1 VPPPGP
7 TGWQPHIPPGS
18 SFEPS
23 DLVADGSL
31 VRAWARHWAA
41 DPSRPVLHTRE
52 TGWITAGDLDARSRH
67 AAGALDAL
75 GLRPGDRMLLSGPNT
90 AELVVAHIAALRLGA
105 VVVPVNGAYRERE
118 VAHIVN
124 DCDPT
129 VAVVDGVDWPRW
141 IRAASTRASVVPP
154 ALDPDGASES
164 RRTIELDAAAPGD
177 PAIIGYT
184 SGTTGAPK
192 GAVLSHANVLA
203 GAASVRIA
211 WRWAPDDRLVLCL
224 PLFHM
229 HGLGVGLHGSL
240 LAGAS
245 IVLLGAFD
253 VDGVLDAVR
262 SHDATLFFGV
272 PTMYHRFAS
281 SERADELAALRL
293 CVAGSAALPAAVHEQ
308 LEARA
313 GVRVLERYGMTETV
327 MLVSNPY
334 DGERRAGTVGFPLP
348 GVELRLGERD
358 EIEVRGPN
366 VFAGYWNRPEATRA
380 SFTDDGWFRT
390 GDLGAVDP
398 DGYLRIVGRSKELII
413 SGGFNVYPREVEDVL
428 ADHPA
433 FAEVAVAGRPS
444 AEWGEEVTAFVVL
457 APDATPPALDD
468 LREWARA
475 RLAPFKLPRG
485 VVVVD
490 ALPRNALGKVVKG
503 ELPHG

>member
-1 VPPPGP
+1 
-7 TGWQPHIPPGS
+7 
-18 SFEPS
+18 
-23 DLVADGSL
+23 
-31 VRAWARHWAA
+31 
-41 DPSRPVLHTRE
+41 
-52 TGWITAGDLDARSRH
+52 
-67 AAGALDAL
+67 
-75 GLRPGDRMLLSGPNT
+75 
-90 AELVVAHIAALRLGA
+90 
-105 VVVPVNGAYRERE
+105 
-118 VAHIVN
+118 
-124 DCDPT
+124 
-129 VAVVDGVDWPRW
+129 VAVVPSSLEVD
-141 IRAASTRASVVPP
+141 T
-154 ALDPDGASES
+154 ALELPHDVDLDGATS
-164 RRTIELDAAAPGD
+164 DD

-192 GAVLSHANVLA
+192 GAVLSHGNVLA

-211 WRWAPDDRLVLCL
+211 WRWTTDDRLVLCL

-245 IVLLGAFD
+245 IVLLEGFD
-253 VDGVLDAVR
+253 IDVVLDAVR
-262 SHDATLFFGV
+262 DHQATLFFGV

-281 SERADELAALRL
+281 SDRAGELAALRL
-293 CVAGSAALPAAVHEQ
+293 CVAGSAALPAAIHEQ

-327 MLVSNPY
+327 MLVSNPF

-366 VFAGYWNRPEATRA
+366 VFAGYWHRPDATAA

-390 GDLGAVDP
+390 GDLGALDD
-398 DGYLRIVGRSKELII
+398 DGYVRIVGRAKELII

-433 FAEVAVAGRPS
+433 FADVAVAGRPS
-444 AEWGEEVTAFVVL
+444 PEWGEEVTAFVVL
-457 APDATPPALDD
+457 AHGSRPPGVDE
-468 LREWARA
+468 LRDWCRA
-475 RLAPFKLPRG
+475 KLAPYKLPRG

-503 ELPHG
+503 ELPRG